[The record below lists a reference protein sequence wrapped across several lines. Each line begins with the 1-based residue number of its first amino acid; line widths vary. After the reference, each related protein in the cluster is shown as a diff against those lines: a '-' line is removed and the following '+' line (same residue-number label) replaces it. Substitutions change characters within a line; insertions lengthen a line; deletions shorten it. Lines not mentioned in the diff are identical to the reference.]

1 MLTDFAMPVVHQGSE
16 TNRIVESLL
25 HRVLRNRISE
35 FHDPHECKFAL
46 QLPSRELACICLE

>member
-25 HRVLRNRISE
+25 HRIARNHSSE
-35 FHDPHECKFAL
+35 FHHPHECKFAL
-46 QLPSRELACICLE
+46 QLSSPGLACACLG